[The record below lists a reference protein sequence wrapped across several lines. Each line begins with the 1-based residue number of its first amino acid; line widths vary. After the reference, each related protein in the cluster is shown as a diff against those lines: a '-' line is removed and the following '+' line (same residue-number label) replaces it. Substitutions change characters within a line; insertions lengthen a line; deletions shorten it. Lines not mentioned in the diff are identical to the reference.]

1 MLPEAHG
8 DVRLLGP
15 EQISDGEGG
24 EAQKAPLT
32 KRERE
37 REMFL
42 SYIKLGHSGALGTFY
57 CSNPDIIQL

>member
-1 MLPEAHG
+1 MKIRGGVLPEAHG

-37 REMFL
+37 RDVFIL
-42 SYIKLGHSGALGTFY
+42 H
-57 CSNPDIIQL
+57 